1 MDNNMENSKI
11 LEIKKERL
19 VARELNFDFG
29 CFFYPNEKKKYTET
43 RTFILKKKD
52 ADGNIRKLKASLEPA
67 QHSVRGQLG
76 ILTTLDERIFYI
88 LVELWIKQNK
98 ESLIFFSLR
107 EIAVMLNIQWGK
119 YTNTAIY
126 NSLLRLRMCFIF
138 WEESFFLKEE
148 NNYIKIEEPFTILNK
163 LSIFSN
169 RKEGIG
175 SPISSCSFDEKVL
188 SNFINNYSR
197 PISLSNV
204 LNFKSPLTQTVYT
217 LLERKLYG
225 TNDFSI
231 FTKKLILDEIQ
242 LIGKSYHQ
250 KKHRV
255 QKLKKIISELIGLK
269 LPFGETITEVFIEK
283 GENGDAIFRVKRT
296 GAKQIKAKVLKAQD
310 FTKKYSKDISS
321 EIRKVLVKFEECFGS
336 RFSIQKTPDSVIEY
350 SKHCIDE
357 YGLNAVLFS
366 IGHIKEH
373 YIKKSYQPDTLN
385 GLRQYVPKAVR
396 DYKQHLQ
403 TKNRQKENAKKDKQI
418 AQEVK
423 QQTDVNDCMDDYNNH
438 VLKILDNIQNKKPMA
453 YNAFAYYEE
462 QQRIKATSNLKGNKK
477 LIETAE
483 LHFNRPRS
491 RVARLE
497 KFFAESNEI
506 AIPTFKEWRTN
517 KGE

>member
-1 MDNNMENSKI
+1 MEDSKI

-19 VARELNFDFG
+19 VARELNLDFG
-29 CFFYPNEKKKYTET
+29 CFFYPNEKKKYTHS
-43 RTFILKKKD
+43 RTFTIEKKD
-52 ADGNIRKLKASLEPA
+52 DEGNIRRLKANTESI
-67 QHSVRGQLG
+67 SSLG
-76 ILTTLDERIFYI
+76 ILNTYDERVFYI
-88 LVELWIKQNK
+88 LVEIWKEQKNNHVNNFSMRNLAERLGLGWGQNTNN
-98 ESLIFFSLR
+98 SL
-107 EIAVMLNIQWGK
+107 QK
-119 YTNTAIY
+119 
-126 NSLLRLRMCFIF
+126 SLLRLSACPIF

-148 NNYIKIEEPFTILNK
+148 NNYISIKKPFTILEELEIHSNK
-163 LSIFSN
+163 N
-169 RKEGIG
+169 KGIG
-175 SPISSCSFDEKVL
+175 SSISYFKINKKVL
-188 SNFINNYSR
+188 SNFVNSYSR
-197 PISLSNV
+197 PVNLNNILS
-204 LNFKSPLTQTVYT
+204 FKNPLTQVVYT

-231 FTKKLILDEIQ
+231 GSKKLLLDDLQ
-242 LIGKSYHQ
+242 LIGKTYQYKS
-250 KKHRV
+250 HRINHLR
-255 QKLKKIISELIGLK
+255 KTIPELIGLK
-269 LPFGETITEVFIEK
+269 LPYGETITEVFIED

-296 GAKQIKAKVLKAQD
+296 GAKQIKAKVFKAQD
-310 FTKKYSKDISS
+310 FTKKYSKDIPS

-366 IGHIKEH
+366 IGHIKEY
-373 YIKKSYQPDTLN
+373 YIKNSYQPDTLN
-385 GLRQYVPKAVR
+385 GLRQYIPKAVE

-403 TKNRQKENAKKDKQI
+403 AKKRQKQNTKKDKQI

-423 QQTDVNDCMDDYNNH
+423 QQTDFNDSMDDYNNH

-483 LHFNRPRS
+483 LHFNRPRN

-497 KFFAESNEI
+497 EFFAESNEI
-506 AIPTFKEWRTN
+506 TIPTFKEWRMN
-517 KGE
+517 